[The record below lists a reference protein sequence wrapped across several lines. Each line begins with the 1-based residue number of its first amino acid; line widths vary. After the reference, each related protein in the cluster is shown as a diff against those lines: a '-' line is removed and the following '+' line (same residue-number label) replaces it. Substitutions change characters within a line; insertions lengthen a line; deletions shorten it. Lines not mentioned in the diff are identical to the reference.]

1 MKVIYEKNDVG
12 TQAQL
17 DFLRMLEQSGRP
29 GQALW
34 HPQVADRYP
43 APDCLVVMDQI
54 CSFALTFLD
63 GLWAVDHGDWWRR
76 GDGAVSTPMDNPLE
90 TAWRTSEGVRLAL
103 RGQTGM
109 GCYII
114 PVVVFVDMESDS
126 GIQQA
131 VQDRGVRILWGV
143 QHSTD
148 ALVDLPSQEQLQH
161 YLDDRIIE
169 LQIAAVRRQP
179 GHEIATPETAH
190 LDLEAGQLV
199 IQHADVVNIYVTV
212 GSDGNFGLAPPDDR
226 SPESTGTPR

>member
-1 MKVIYEKNDVG
+1 MKVIYEENDIV

-34 HPQVADRYP
+34 HPRVADRYP

-54 CSFALTFLD
+54 CSFALTFL
-63 GLWAVDHGDWWRR
+63 GGQWAVDHGYWWRR

-90 TAWRTSEGVRLAL
+90 TAWRTSEGVRLVL
-103 RGQTGM
+103 KEQTGM

-114 PVVVFVDMESDS
+114 PVVAFVDMERDA

-143 QHSTD
+143 QRSVD
-148 ALVDLPSQEQLQH
+148 SLVDLPSEEQLQP

-169 LQIAAVRRQP
+169 RQIAALCRQP
-179 GHEIATPETAH
+179 SHETPTPETAH
-190 LDLEAGQLV
+190 LDLDAGQLV
-199 IQHADVVNIYVTV
+199 IPHADVVNIYVTAAS
-212 GSDGNFGLAPPDDR
+212 GDSFGLGPPDDR
-226 SPESTGTPR
+226 SRWATGSPR